1 MNSPDILTATEG
13 GNLTLPP
20 DIVEQYQTNKETR
33 FRIVKT
39 QKGVLLVPLTDEQMS
54 HELKA
59 EIDAWQTLT
68 AEGWE
73 QFEYV
78 EPAQ

>member
-1 MNSPDILTATEG
+1 MNSPNILTATEG

-20 DIVEQYQTNKETR
+20 DIVEQYQANKETR

-39 QKGVLLVPLTDEQMS
+39 QKGVLLVPLTDEPMNG
-54 HELKA
+54 ELAA
-59 EIDAWQTLT
+59 EIEAWQTMT
-68 AEGWE
+68 AEGWD

-78 EPAQ
+78 EQVP